1 MWRQTGALQ
10 RVVDVL
16 DELRMLELPRGDV
29 DGDLEIAAEQLA
41 QARGVEAGLE
51 QDPAPDL
58 HDQP

>member
-1 MWRQTGALQ
+1 MRRQVGTLQ
-10 RVVDVL
+10 CAVDVVD
-16 DELRMLELPRGDV
+16 EFRMLELPRRDV
-29 DGDLEIAAEQLA
+29 DRDLDVATEQLA